1 MFVCTCV
8 SHSPALLAFHT
19 AELHMPTSRQKA
31 HMADMQLSV
40 KEAKTKH
47 NLKSAVEEDK
57 EVGLICQQ
65 DEKKVDRIS
74 VSAFSVRC
82 S

>member
-1 MFVCTCV
+1 
-8 SHSPALLAFHT
+8 
-19 AELHMPTSRQKA
+19 
-31 HMADMQLSV
+31 MQLSA

-65 DEKKVDRIS
+65 DEKKS
-74 VSAFSVRC
+74 G
-82 S
+82 

>member
-1 MFVCTCV
+1 
-8 SHSPALLAFHT
+8 
-19 AELHMPTSRQKA
+19 
-31 HMADMQLSV
+31 MQLSV

-57 EVGLICQQ
+57 EDGLICQQ

-74 VSAFSVRC
+74 VSAFSMCAPAELRGRVYTITFAPFRKGDQT
-82 S
+82 